1 LGEKLI
7 GRPESGKRSGMDFQ
21 DLVDSPQKVKTLA
34 GTVVFLVA
42 FPIYFEALP
51 SLINEDLEGGG
62 ASGLS
67 GSLQVSFEEVSTT
80 LAESVTLG
88 DGQSHDTFFDLM
100 IETEL
105 SIGYVQLQISCFD
118 NDEAGPGFTDSVDGE
133 SDLNEIEGV
142 DDQTADGDCSGGG
155 NGGFVMRWDVTEGYT
170 GESYVE
176 QNMSEEEIREAWD
189 DGGRGRG
196 AWIATITADIEA
208 VPVPIAGEA
217 IDSDEDFDIT
227 WTAVSYSL
235 IVELSEVSTQN

>member
-1 LGEKLI
+1 MI
-7 GRPESGKRSGMDFQ
+7 GRPESDKRSGMDFQ
-21 DLVDSPQKVKTLA
+21 DLVDTPQKVKTLA

-51 SLINEDLEGGG
+51 SLIDDDLGGG
-62 ASGLS
+62 GSSGLS

-80 LAESVTLG
+80 LTESVTLG
-88 DGQSHDTFFDLM
+88 DGQSHDSFFDLM

-118 NDEAGPGFTDSVDGE
+118 NDEAGPGFTDAVDGE
-133 SDLNEIEGV
+133 SDLGDIEGV
-142 DDQTADGDCSGGG
+142 DDQTADGTCSGGG
-155 NGGFVMRWDVTEGYT
+155 NGGFTMRWDVTEGYT
-170 GESYVE
+170 GESYSE
-176 QNMSEEEIREAWD
+176 QNMTEKEIREFWN

-217 IDSDEDFDIT
+217 IDDDEDFDIS
-227 WTAVSYSL
+227 WTAVSYDL
-235 IVELSEVSTQN
+235 IIELAEVSTQD